1 MSDTVSHRTPQA
13 DDAGLVAAMVDSS
26 PDPVFAIRP
35 SGRLIFANESLRAIL
50 GIELD
55 QVGSVNI
62 FDHIPP
68 QAEAVVR
75 PMLDEML
82 SLPPGEARYD
92 EMHSRSL
99 GWFSVGAKSHPGP
112 DGSIAVVAGSIRD
125 ITLQKRQQEELEA
138 AQKRLIESNRDLQD
152 FAYVASHDLQEP
164 LRKIMAFGDRLTN
177 KFDDDLDEQ
186 AKDYL
191 NRMQNAAGRMQVLID
206 DLLTFSRVSTRGGE
220 SEPTDLD
227 EVVRGVLGDLEIAIG
242 ECGAR
247 VEVGELPTV
256 PADPSQMRQLFQ
268 NLIGNALKFRRPD
281 TAPVVRVTASQ
292 QGPSWRIVVMDNG
305 IGFDQ
310 QYAEK
315 IFTVFQRLHGRSEY
329 EGSGIGLSVVRRIV
343 ERHEGTIDASSAPG
357 EGAVFTIT
365 LPAP

>member
-1 MSDTVSHRTPQA
+1 MTDVTP
-13 DDAGLVAAMVDSS
+13 DAPLAGDSALVAAMVDSS

-35 SGRLIFANESLRAIL
+35 SGRLIFANALLRAIL
-50 GIELD
+50 GIEQAD
-55 QVGSVNI
+55 VGAVNI
-62 FDHIPP
+62 FDHMPP
-68 QAEAVVR
+68 QAVDVVR

-99 GWFSVGAKSHPGP
+99 GWFSVGAKSHAGP
-112 DGSIAVVAGSIRD
+112 DGSVALIAGSIRD
-125 ITLQKRQQEELEA
+125 ITTQKNQQAELEA
-138 AQKRLIESNRDLQD
+138 AQKALLESNRDLQD

-164 LRKIMAFGDRLTN
+164 LRKIMAFGNRLNT
-177 KFDDDLDEQ
+177 KFDDDLDDQ

-191 NRMQNAAGRMQVLID
+191 HRMQNAAGRMQVLID
-206 DLLTFSRVSTRGGE
+206 DLLTFSRVSTRAGE
-220 SEPTDLD
+220 AEPTDLT
-227 EVVRGVLGDLEIAIG
+227 EVVQGVLGDLEIAIA

-247 VEVGELPTV
+247 VEVGELPTLG
-256 PADPSQMRQLFQ
+256 ADPSQMRQLFQ
-268 NLIGNALKFRRPD
+268 NLIGNALKFRRPGV
-281 TAPVVRVTASQ
+281 APVVRVTASQ
-292 QGPSWRIVVMDNG
+292 QGPSWRVVVMDNG
-305 IGFDQ
+305 IGFDE

-343 ERHEGTIDASSAPG
+343 ERHDGAISASSTPG

-365 LPAP
+365 LPAQ

>member
-1 MSDTVSHRTPQA
+1 MSDTDQVTGLTN
-13 DDAGLVAAMVDSS
+13 DAAFIAALVDSS
-26 PDPVFAIRP
+26 PDPVFAVRP
-35 SGRLIFANESLRAIL
+35 SGRLIFANAALRAIL
-50 GIELD
+50 GIERSD
-55 QVGSVNI
+55 VGRVNI
-62 FDHIPP
+62 FDHMPP
-68 QAEAVVR
+68 QAVAIVQ
-75 PMLDEML
+75 PMLDDML

-112 DGSIAVVAGSIRD
+112 DGEVAVIAGSIRD
-125 ITLQKRQQEELEA
+125 ITTQKRQQEELEA
-138 AQKRLIESNRDLQD
+138 AQKHLLESNRDLQD

-164 LRKIMAFGDRLTN
+164 LRKIMAFGDRLTK
-177 KFDDDLDEQ
+177 KFDDELDPQ

-191 NRMQNAAGRMQVLID
+191 HRMQNAAGRMQVLID
-206 DLLTFSRVSTRGGE
+206 DLLTFSRVSTRAGE
-220 SEPTDLD
+220 AEPTDLV

-247 VEVGELPTV
+247 VEIGQLPTV

-281 TAPVVRVTASQ
+281 TAPVVRVTSSRV
-292 QGPSWRIVVMDNG
+292 GPSWRIVVADNG
-305 IGFDQ
+305 IGFDEQ
-310 QYAEK
+310 HAEK

-343 ERHEGTIDASSAPG
+343 ERHDGAISASSTPG
-357 EGAVFTIT
+357 EGAVFAIT
-365 LPAP
+365 LPAE

>member
-1 MSDTVSHRTPQA
+1 MTDAAPQA
-13 DDAGLVAAMVDSS
+13 STAPDSMLVAAMVDSS

-35 SGRLIFANESLRAIL
+35 SGRLIFANASLRAIL
-50 GIELD
+50 GIEQSEL
-55 QVGSVNI
+55 GSINI
-62 FDHIPP
+62 FDRIPP

-82 SLPPGEARYD
+82 SLPPGQARYD

-99 GWFSVGAKSHPGP
+99 GWFSVGAKSHAAP
-112 DGSIAVVAGSIRD
+112 DGSVGIIAGSIRD
-125 ITLQKRQQEELEA
+125 ITAQKRQQEELEA
-138 AQKRLIESNRDLQD
+138 AQKRLLESNRDLQD

-164 LRKIMAFGDRLTN
+164 LRKIMAFGDRLTQ
-177 KFDDDLDEQ
+177 KFEDDLDPQ

-191 NRMQNAAGRMQVLID
+191 HRMQNAAGRMQVLID
-206 DLLTFSRVSTRGGE
+206 DLLTFSRVSTSAGE
-220 SEPTDLD
+220 TQPTDLAD
-227 EVVRGVLGDLEIAIG
+227 VVRGVLEDLEIAIG
-242 ECGAR
+242 ESGAR
-247 VEVGELPTV
+247 IDVGDLPTV

-281 TAPVVRVTASQ
+281 TAPVVRVTASA

-305 IGFDQ
+305 IGFEE

-343 ERHEGTIDASSAPG
+343 ERHEGAISASSTPG

-365 LPAP
+365 LPAA

>member
-1 MSDTVSHRTPQA
+1 MSDIAP
-13 DDAGLVAAMVDSS
+13 DASPAHDAALVAAMVDSS

-35 SGRLIFANESLRAIL
+35 SGRLIFANASLRAIL
-50 GIELD
+50 GIEQSDL
-55 QVGSVNI
+55 GAVNI

-68 QAEAVVR
+68 QAIEVVQ

-82 SLPPGEARYD
+82 SSPPGTARYD
-92 EMHSRSL
+92 EMRSRSL
-99 GWFSVGAKSHPGP
+99 GWFSVGAKSHAGP
-112 DGSIAVVAGSIRD
+112 DGTVAVIAGSIRD
-125 ITLQKRQQEELEA
+125 ITTQKKQQEELEA
-138 AQKRLIESNRDLQD
+138 AQRRLLESNRDLQD

-164 LRKIMAFGDRLTN
+164 LRKIMAFGDRLTQ
-177 KFDDDLDEQ
+177 KFGDDLDPQ
-186 AKDYL
+186 AVDYL
-191 NRMQNAAGRMQVLID
+191 HRMQNAAGRMQVLID
-206 DLLTFSRVSTRGGE
+206 DLLTFSRVSTRAGDAQ
-220 SEPTDLD
+220 PTDLG
-227 EVVRGVLGDLEIAIG
+227 EVVRGVLGDLEIAVA

-256 PADPSQMRQLFQ
+256 AADPSQMRQLFQ

-281 TAPVVRVTASQ
+281 VAPVVRVTASQ

-305 IGFDQ
+305 IGFDE

-343 ERHEGTIDASSAPG
+343 ERHEGAITATSNPG
-357 EGAVFTIT
+357 DGAVFTIT
-365 LPAP
+365 LPAR